1 VFLAPAPAAGG
12 RAQKAARFE
21 DRDGATAA
29 SGYVL
34 AQAATGALRNVS
46 GSFAG

>member
-1 VFLAPAPAAGG
+1 MFLAPPPAADG
-12 RAQKAARFE
+12 RGQKAARFE

-29 SGYVL
+29 AGYVL

-46 GSFAG
+46 GSIAG